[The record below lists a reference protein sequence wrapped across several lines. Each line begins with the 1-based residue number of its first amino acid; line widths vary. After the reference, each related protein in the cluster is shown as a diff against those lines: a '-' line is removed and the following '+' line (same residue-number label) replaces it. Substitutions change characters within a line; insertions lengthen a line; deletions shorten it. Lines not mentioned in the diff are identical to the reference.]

1 VGEQGKPTATPG
13 GAALLAP
20 DAAAAAVAV
29 DGLVKTY
36 GSRRAVDGVSFRVA
50 RGETFALLGPNGAGK
65 TTTLEIL
72 EGYRA
77 PDGGAVRVLG
87 LDPQRQ
93 GAALRP
99 RIGVML
105 QETGLYRSITPREAL
120 HLFASYYAAPADPD
134 GLLALVGLEDA
145 AKTRYRRL
153 SGGQR
158 QRLALALALVGRPEL
173 LFLDEPSAGMDPQAR
188 AATWD
193 LIRQLK
199 ATGATVLLTT
209 HYLEEAA
216 RLADRVAIVDHGQL
230 IALGTPAELTRGDA
244 TQVRLRATPGLD
256 VAALATLPSVLDA
269 RETQPGVYALQTQKA
284 EDLLVEVVAWLR
296 ERDVL
301 PSEIRV
307 GEESLEDVF
316 LRLTGRELR

>member
-1 VGEQGKPTATPG
+1 VRVEG
-13 GAALLAP
+13 LAKSY
-20 DAAAAAVAV
+20 AGRRVV
-29 DGLVKTY
+29 D
-36 GSRRAVDGVSFRVA
+36 DVSFAVA

-77 PDGGAVRVLG
+77 PEAGSVRVLG
-87 LDPQRQ
+87 LDPRRD

-105 QETGLYRSITPREAL
+105 QEAGLYRAITPREAL
-120 HLFASYYAAPADPD
+120 HLFARYYAAPADPD
-134 GLLALVGLEDA
+134 GLLHLVGLGDA
-145 AKTRYRRL
+145 AHTRYRRL
-153 SGGQR
+153 SGGQK

-199 ATGATVLLTT
+199 ATGVTVLLTT

-216 RLADRVAIVDHGQL
+216 RLADRVAIVDHGRL
-230 IALGTPAELTRGDA
+230 IALDTPAALTRGDA
-244 TQVRLRATPGLD
+244 TRIQFRAAPGLD
-256 VAALATLPSVLDA
+256 VRALAALPAALAA
-269 RETQPGVYALQTQKA
+269 QETEPGVYVLQA
-284 EDLLVEVVAWLR
+284 HAAGDLLVELATWLR
-296 ERDVL
+296 DAGTL
-301 PSEIRV
+301 PSELRV
-307 GEESLEDVF
+307 GEESLEEVF
-316 LRLTGRELR
+316 LRLTGRDLR

>member
-1 VGEQGKPTATPG
+1 VTGLRKSYG
-13 GAALLAP
+13 
-20 DAAAAAVAV
+20 DVVAV
-29 DGLVKTY
+29 DGLDLTV
-36 GSRRAVDGVSFRVA
+36 GA
-50 RGETFALLGPNGAGK
+50 GECFGLLGPNGAGK

>member
-1 VGEQGKPTATPG
+1 MRVEGLAKSYG
-13 GAALLAP
+13 GRR
-20 DAAAAAVAV
+20 VV
-29 DGLVKTY
+29 D
-36 GSRRAVDGVSFRVA
+36 DVSFAVA

-77 PDGGAVRVLG
+77 PDAGRVRVLG
-87 LDPQRQ
+87 LDPRRD

-105 QETGLYRSITPREAL
+105 QEAGLYRAITPREAL
-120 HLFASYYAAPADPD
+120 HLFARYYAAPADPD
-134 GLLALVGLEDA
+134 GLLHLVGLGDA
-145 AKTRYRRL
+145 AHTRYRRL
-153 SGGQR
+153 SGGQK

-199 ATGATVLLTT
+199 ATGVTVLLTT

-216 RLADRVAIVDHGQL
+216 RLADRVAIVDHGRL
-230 IALGTPAELTRGDA
+230 IALDTPAALTRGDA
-244 TQVRLRATPGLD
+244 TRVQFRATPGLD
-256 VAALATLPSVLDA
+256 VRALAGLPAALAA
-269 RETQPGVYALQTQKA
+269 EETEPGVYVLEAHA
-284 EDLLVEVVAWLR
+284 AGDLLVELATWLR
-296 ERDVL
+296 DAGTL
-301 PSEIRV
+301 PSELRV
-307 GEESLEDVF
+307 GEESLEEVF
-316 LRLTGRELR
+316 LRLTGRDLR

>member
-1 VGEQGKPTATPG
+1 V
-13 GAALLAP
+13 LAP
-20 DAAAAAVAV
+20 DAAPAAAVTV

-36 GSRRAVDGVSFRVA
+36 GSRRAVDNVSFHVA

-77 PDGGAVRVLG
+77 PDAGEVRVLG

-134 GLLALVGLEDA
+134 ALLALVGLEDA
-145 AKTRYRRL
+145 AGTRYRRL
-153 SGGQR
+153 SGGQK

-199 ATGATVLLTT
+199 AAGATVLLTT

-256 VAALATLPSVLDA
+256 VRTLAALPSVMDA
-269 RETQPGVYALQTQKA
+269 RETQPGVYSLQTQRA
-284 EDLLVEVVAWLR
+284 SDLLVEVAAWLR
-296 ERDVL
+296 ERAVL
-301 PSEIRV
+301 PSEVRV

>member
-1 VGEQGKPTATPG
+1 VSAISVHGLRKSYGGFEAVRGVDFEIEEGEVFG
-13 GAALLAP
+13 
-20 DAAAAAVAV
+20 
-29 DGLVKTY
+29 
-36 GSRRAVDGVSFRVA
+36 
-50 RGETFALLGPNGAGK
+50 LLGPNGAGK

>member
-1 VGEQGKPTATPG
+1 MREPAADRA
-13 GAALLAP
+13 GAVLLAP
-20 DAAAAAVAV
+20 DDAEAAAVAV
-29 DGLVKTY
+29 DGLIKTY

-77 PDGGAVRVLG
+77 PDAGAVRVLG

-134 GLLALVGLEDA
+134 ALLALVGLDDA
-145 AKTRYRRL
+145 ARARYRRL

-199 ATGATVLLTT
+199 AAGTTVLLTT

-216 RLADRVAIVDHGQL
+216 RLADRVAIVDRGQL

-244 TQVRLRATPGLD
+244 TQVRLRAAPGLD
-256 VAALATLPSVLDA
+256 VRALAALPSVMDA
-269 RETQPGVYALQTQKA
+269 RETQPGVYTLQTQRA
-284 EDLLVEVVAWLR
+284 GDLLVEVTAWLR
-296 ERDVL
+296 ERAVL
-301 PSEIRV
+301 PSEVRV

>member
-1 VGEQGKPTATPG
+1 MRESAAARG
-13 GAALLAP
+13 GAALLDERA
-20 DAAAAAVAV
+20 DGAAVAV

-36 GSRRAVDGVSFRVA
+36 GSRRAVDGISFRVA

-77 PDGGAVRVLG
+77 PDAGTVRVLG

-93 GAALRP
+93 GAALRA

-105 QETGLYRSITPREAL
+105 QETGLYRAITPREAL
-120 HLFASYYAAPADPD
+120 HLFASYYTAPADPD
-134 GLLALVGLEDA
+134 ALLALVGLEDA
-145 AKTRYRRL
+145 ARTRYRRL

-199 ATGATVLLTT
+199 TAGTTVLLTT

-244 TQVRLRATPGLD
+244 TQVRLRAAPGLD
-256 VAALATLPSVLDA
+256 VRALAALPSVMEA
-269 RETQPGVYALQTQKA
+269 RETQPGVYALQTRA
-284 EDLLVEVVAWLR
+284 ASDLLVELAAWLR

-301 PSEIRV
+301 PSEVRV

>member
-1 VGEQGKPTATPG
+1 VVDV
-13 GAALLAP
+13 LA
-20 DAAAAAVAV
+20 
-29 DGLVKTY
+29 KTY
-36 GSRRAVDGVSFRVA
+36 GTRRAVDGVSFRVA